1 MIYKMEMDIRIL
13 LLIFEIIFLSFVVLI
28 ETLLDGLLLL
38 PYLLDQGPEL
48 VPILLDLV
56 VEVISFDVFEHALHL
71 LFDVAKYLTS
81 AGP

>member
-38 PYLLDQGPEL
+38 PYLLD
-48 VPILLDLV
+48 
-56 VEVISFDVFEHALHL
+56 
-71 LFDVAKYLTS
+71 
-81 AGP
+81 